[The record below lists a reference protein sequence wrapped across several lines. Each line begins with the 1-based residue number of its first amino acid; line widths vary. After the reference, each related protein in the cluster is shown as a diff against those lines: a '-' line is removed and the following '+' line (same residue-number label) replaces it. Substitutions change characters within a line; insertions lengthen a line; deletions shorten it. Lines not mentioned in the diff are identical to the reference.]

1 MRSAPRFA
9 AQVALGAERWPERA
23 ELRVRMGLHTGEAVE
38 RDGDYFGPAVNLA
51 ARIMGAAHGGQILA
65 TATTAEVLGR
75 VPEVQ
80 VVPLGRYR
88 LRGIDGAV
96 EIVGLHG
103 RGLRWRDLPPTA
115 PVHGRLSGLPVQR
128 VGLVGR
134 EALVGEIE
142 RLVTEQRLVTLVGPG
157 GVGKTS
163 LAIEAGHRLGPRF
176 DRTVFVDLATVDA
189 DDHVPATFATA
200 LGTTSSSTTA
210 LVLSIGSDTV
220 LWVVDNCEHVLDSVA
235 DVVDQILAAAP
246 RLHVLATTRELLE
259 LPGERVVA
267 VPPLEDEAALLTLFR
282 ERAAAAG
289 APPIPADTDAVVVEL
304 CHRLDGLPLA
314 VELAASRTVCP
325 VTGRAD
331 GTSR

>member
-1 MRSAPRFA
+1 M
-9 AQVALGAERWPERA
+9 
-23 ELRVRMGLHTGEAVE
+23 LRVRMGLHTGEAVE

-51 ARIMGAAHGGQILA
+51 ARVMGAGHGGQILA

-75 VPEVQ
+75 APEVE
-80 VVPLGRYR
+80 VVRLGRFRLKGHRWGGGDRRDPRSRSALGATCRRRHRRTIGTSAYR
-88 LRGIDGAV
+88 C
-96 EIVGLHG
+96 
-103 RGLRWRDLPPTA
+103 
-115 PVHGRLSGLPVQR
+115 QR

-134 EALVGEIE
+134 EALLGEIE

-163 LAIEAGHRLGPRF
+163 VAIEAGHRLGPRF

-189 DDHVPATFATA
+189 DDHVPATFASA
-200 LGTTSSSTTA
+200 MGTTSSSTTA

-259 LPGERVVA
+259 LPGERALA
-267 VPPLEDEAALLTLFR
+267 VPPLEDDAALLTLFR

-289 APPIPADTDAVVVEL
+289 APRSRPIPTLSSSSCAIDSTAFPWL
-304 CHRLDGLPLA
+304 SSWPRPARLPCHRP
-314 VELAASRTVCP
+314 S
-325 VTGRAD
+325 
-331 GTSR
+331 